1 MPVKH
6 DLLKD
11 LSVTPELAS
20 KLRNENPHLDR
31 LFEEYKDKDAQ
42 IVEAEKD
49 NALGI
54 SDAALLKLKEQRLLI
69 KDKIASYFSESSAS
83 KV

>member
-11 LSVTPELAS
+11 LSVTPELTS

-31 LFEEYKDKDAQ
+31 LFAEYKDKD
-42 IVEAEKD
+42 EEE
-49 NALGI
+49 
-54 SDAALLKLKEQRLLI
+54 LKRYL
-69 KDKIASYFSESSAS
+69 ASI
-83 KV
+83 

>member
-11 LSVTPELAS
+11 LSVTPEVAS

-31 LFEEYKDKDAQ
+31 LFAEYKDKDDQ
-42 IVEAEKD
+42 IVAAEKD

-54 SDAALLKLKEQRLLI
+54 SDEALLKLKEQRLVI
-69 KDKIASYFSESSAS
+69 KDKIAGYFSASSAS

>member
-6 DLLKD
+6 DLLQD
-11 LSVTPELAS
+11 LNVSPELVRD
-20 KLRNENPHLDR
+20 LRNDNPHLDR
-31 LFEEYKDKDAQ
+31 LFTEYKEKDEQ
-42 IVEAEKD
+42 IVAAEKD

-69 KDKIASYFSESSAS
+69 KDKIASYFSQSSAS